1 MTRLTRIGIE
11 IRLRRTDTSPVDQG
25 HACHTKITAHHVCA
39 FHASDT
45 TGYASFAIEEF
56 VRLAFD
62 APFFTE
68 QVTLLAGVT
77 AARIAAL
84 CAVLGAA
91 LTLILIFKF
100 EMGSKTDAAPCI

>member
-1 MTRLTRIGIE
+1 MTRFTRIGIE
-11 IRLRRTDTSPVDQG
+11 IRLRRADTSPVDEG
-25 HACHTKITAHHVCA
+25 HACHTKITARRVGA
-39 FHASDT
+39 FHAAGT

-56 VRLAFD
+56 VRLALD

-84 CAVLGAA
+84 STVLGAA
-91 LTLILIFKF
+91 LTFILIFNF

>member
-11 IRLRRTDTSPVDQG
+11 IRLRRAHTSPVDEG
-25 HACHTKITAHHVCA
+25 HTCHAKITACRVCA
-39 FHASDT
+39 FHAAET
-45 TGYASFAIEEF
+45 TGYASFAIEEL
-56 VRLAFD
+56 VQLAFD

-68 QVTLLAGVT
+68 QVTLLADVT

-84 CAVLGAA
+84 SAVLGAA

-100 EMGSKTDAAPCI
+100 EMGSKTDADPCI